1 MTAILTAFRFLTI
14 FPLGK
19 GGEVEPRGMAAAMAW
34 FPAVGLALGLMLYGC
49 DRIFQHLLN
58 QEVADILLI
67 ALLAVF
73 SGALHLDGF
82 ADTLD
87 GIYGGRGDKTRILAI
102 MKDSRTGAIGVVG
115 LVILLMMKY
124 ECLESVGWNMRA
136 AALIVTPM
144 VARWS
149 QVLMAFG
156 SKYARSEGSLAQP
169 FVEHLE
175 LGHFMIATAT
185 TAIVLVFAAVKLAS
199 PAVLFIMVAAGV
211 FALLSRMYF
220 LRKIGGVTG
229 DTIGAVSETCEVLV
243 LLGFVVAGM

>member
-19 GGEVEPRGMAAAMAW
+19 GEEVEPKALASAMAW
-34 FPAVGLALGLMLYGC
+34 FPAVGLALGFLLYLS
-49 DRIFQHLLN
+49 DRIFQRLIN
-58 QEVADILLI
+58 QQVADILLI
-67 ALLAVF
+67 ALLALF

-87 GIYGGRGDKTRILAI
+87 GISGGRGDKTRILAI
-102 MKDSRTGAIGVVG
+102 MKDSRIGAVGVVG
-115 LVILLMMKY
+115 LVMLFMLKY

-156 SKYARSEGSLAQP
+156 STYARSDGSLAQP

-185 TAIVLVFAAVKLAS
+185 TAIALGFAAVKLAN
-199 PAVLFIMVAAGV
+199 PAVLFIIVAAGV

-220 LRKIGGVTG
+220 SRKIGGVTG

-243 LLGFVVAGM
+243 LLGFVVAG